1 MSWRDKLL
9 PGSFRGVPF
18 VVEASDGEIGRRVAL
33 HEYPLRDK
41 PYAEDMGRK
50 ARRFSLDFFVHGA
63 DYMAARDRM
72 IEAIE
77 QSGSGKLVHP
87 YLGEMTVTV
96 IEARGPRES
105 TREGGMARFSLT
117 FVESGEAVF
126 PSAATDTGEAVVASA
141 SISAESIKREFAESF
156 DVTGQSWIADH
167 AVLLI
172 GQFTGQLETIKNM
185 IPGLPAAVIGF
196 AADLAGLAI
205 EAELLIRQPADL
217 AVSIYELIAGIAQL
231 PDRPQRAMDA
241 YRPLY
246 DFLADEPEISGTTA
260 SRRKQAANQAALTA
274 LVRRAAVVEAA
285 RAAAVAE
292 FTSLDQAINY
302 RNELAGQLDLQMETA
317 DDASYAALADL
328 RAELVRYVASTSGNL
343 ARLISY
349 TPSATMPALVIA
361 HRLYQDAVRE
371 AEIVSRNSFPH
382 PGFVPGGV
390 AIEVLINV

>member
-1 MSWRDKLL
+1 
-9 PGSFRGVPF
+9 
-18 VVEASDGEIGRRVAL
+18 
-33 HEYPLRDK
+33 
-41 PYAEDMGRK
+41 MGRK

-63 DYMAARDRM
+63 NYMAARDRM
-72 IEAIE
+72 VEALE
-77 QSGSGKLVHP
+77 QSGAGKLVHP

-105 TREGGMARFSLT
+105 TREGGMARFAIT

-141 SISAESIKREFAESF
+141 AISAESIKREFAESF

-172 GQFTGQLETIKNM
+172 GQFTGQLETVKNM

-285 RAAAVAE
+285 RAAAAAE

-302 RNELAGQLDLQMETA
+302 RDELAGQLDLQMETA
-317 DDASYAALADL
+317 NDASYAALADL

-361 HRLYQDAVRE
+361 HRLYQDAGRE
-371 AEIVSRNSFPH
+371 AEIVSRNSFHH

-390 AIEVLINV
+390 AIEVLSNV

>member
-1 MSWRDKLL
+1 MAWRDKLSS
-9 PGSFRGVPF
+9 GSFRGVPF

-87 YLGEMTVTV
+87 YLGELTVTV
-96 IEARGPRES
+96 FEARGPRES
-105 TREGGMARFSLT
+105 TREGGMARFAVT

-126 PSAATDTGEAVVASA
+126 PSTVTDGAATVAGMA
-141 SISAESIKREFAESF
+141 DLAQIEIVREFAESF

-167 AVLLI
+167 AVSLL
-172 GQFTGQLETIKNM
+172 GRFTATIAAIKNR
-185 IPGLPAAVIGF
+185 IPGLPSFVVDF
-196 AADLAGLAI
+196 AADLAGLAAS
-205 EAELLIRQPADL
+205 AESLIRTPADL
-217 AVSIYELIAGIAQL
+217 AVSVYELVAGIARL
-231 PDRPQRAMDA
+231 PDRPKRALDA

-246 DFLADEPEISGTTA
+246 DFLSGEPDIAGTTVA
-260 SRRKQAANQAALTA
+260 RRKQAANQSALIA
-274 LVRRAAVVEAA
+274 LVRRASVIEAA
-285 RAAAVAE
+285 RAASVAE
-292 FTSLDQAINY
+292 FTSLDQAISY
-302 RNELAGQLDLQMETA
+302 RDELADQLDQQMETA
-317 DDASYAALADL
+317 DDDSYAAMADL
-328 RAELVRYVASTSGNL
+328 RAALVRYVAATSGDL

-349 TPSATMPALVIA
+349 TPAATMPALVIA
-361 HRLYQDAVRE
+361 HRLYQDAGRE
-371 AEIVSRNSFPH
+371 AEIVSRNNFRH

-390 AIEVLINV
+390 ALEVLSNV